1 MKIIEKHPK
10 FYTDYKDKTIIK
22 NMYLKGTV
30 IGYCVMYNK
39 HIALMVR
46 SEKIG
51 FDGFFEYFIKFGR
64 NYCCG
69 WFWLQTYITI
79 GSIFI
84 KNLTLEHL
92 FFFCFKQLKFK
103 LF

>member
-39 HIALMVR
+39 HIALMVQ

-51 FDGFFEYFIKFGR
+51 FDGFFEYTIKK
-64 NYCCG
+64 NN
-69 WFWLQTYITI
+69 
-79 GSIFI
+79 I
-84 KNLTLEHL
+84 KPKDYHGDENKY
-92 FFFCFKQLKFK
+92 FFLVYKEDIEYGIVKVDK
-103 LF
+103 